1 MENILIAP
9 LLAASLLCNVWA
21 DPNIL
26 FPKPEPEPPV
36 VVEEPQFFD
45 FTLSFTGDIM
55 ISSYKNQTTATNFNG
70 YANSHEPTYFLQNV
84 APVFERDDYTI
95 VNLENVLSDN
105 VLTPVDKGY
114 TPAYWYYS
122 KTANTEILTSAS
134 VECVNLSNNHTGD
147 YGIEGQIDTIA
158 AVEAAGLLYGTSDKT
173 LYLEK
178 NGYTVA
184 IICNGLWSEWQAN
197 TIVDRLKDAEQYS
210 DFQIVF
216 YHGGTERV
224 HTPEQ
229 WRIRVSRK
237 LVDNGAD
244 LVIGNHPHV
253 LQPIENYN
261 GVDIIYSM
269 GNFLMGDERRPEN
282 RTIIYQLV
290 LTISDEGEL
299 ESKNVTI
306 IPCYVHTGEEFN
318 NYCPGIIEDE
328 AQKQKVLDFLNWQVS
343 SPI

>member
-1 MENILIAP
+1 MGNILIAP
-9 LLAASLLCNVWA
+9 LLAASMLCNVWA
-21 DPNIL
+21 DPSVL
-26 FPKPEPEPPV
+26 QPEPEAPV
-36 VVEEPQFFD
+36 IVEEEPQSFN
-45 FTLSFTGDIM
+45 FTLSFTGDVM

-70 YANSHEPTYFLQNV
+70 YANTHEPSYFLQNV
-84 APVFERDDYTI
+84 APIFEQDDYTI

-105 VLTPVDKGY
+105 QLTPVDKGH

-147 YGIEGQIDTIA
+147 YGAKGQKDTIA
-158 AVEAAGLLYGTSDKT
+158 AVEAAGLLYGTSDTT

-197 TIVDRLKDAEQYS
+197 TIVERIKDAEQYS

-216 YHGGTERV
+216 YHGGSERV

-229 WRIRVSRK
+229 WRIQASRK

-282 RTIIYQLV
+282 RTIIYQLI
-290 LTISDEGEL
+290 LNISPEGEML
-299 ESKNVTI
+299 SKSANI
-306 IPCYVHTGEEFN
+306 IPCYVHTGEDLN

-328 AQKQKVLDFLNWQVS
+328 AQKQKVLDFLNWQAS